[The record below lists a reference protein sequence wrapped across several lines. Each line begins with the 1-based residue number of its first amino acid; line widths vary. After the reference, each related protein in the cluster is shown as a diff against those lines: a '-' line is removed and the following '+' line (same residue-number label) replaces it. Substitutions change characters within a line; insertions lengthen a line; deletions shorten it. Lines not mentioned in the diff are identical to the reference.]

1 MRRRVDSHRRSIRIL
16 GCNVLIHLEKIPV
29 SLVNGL
35 ASETLDGFGEIEI
48 DAAPARTDAARFV
61 AHFLRRP
68 RGDVAR
74 SEIAEARILA
84 LQVVIALAWRDFLR
98 RPFVAL
104 LPGNP
109 DAAVVAQRLR
119 HQG

>member
-1 MRRRVDSHRRSIRIL
+1 SAF
-16 GCNVLIHLEKIPV
+16 
-29 SLVNGL
+29 NGP
-35 ASETLDGFGEIEI
+35 ASETLDASGETELNP
-48 DAAPARTDAARFV
+48 APARTDAARFI

-74 SEIAEARILA
+74 SKIAEARVLP
-84 LQVVIALAWRDFLR
+84 LQIVIALARRDFLR

-119 HQG
+119 HQGQLRLIVARLGDAGRVNR